1 MWLILLVI
9 FIMVIS
15 AISSNMYK
23 KMTYSELLKNLNED
37 KIETIQISDDNKT
50 ASVKIKEDNVEK
62 TVTIPSL
69 DTFMFKIS
77 DQLAE
82 GKLELSQMEESKFLK
97 ILEAFGPTLL
107 LMVFIFFIWVMFMNP
122 NSQGGNKTMSFGKSK
137 ARMMTPADKNKITF
151 EDVAGI

>member
-1 MWLILLVI
+1 MKNGIKKIAMWLILLVI

-82 GKLELSQMEESKFLK
+82 GKLELSQMEE
-97 ILEAFGPTLL
+97 
-107 LMVFIFFIWVMFMNP
+107 
-122 NSQGGNKTMSFGKSK
+122 
-137 ARMMTPADKNKITF
+137 
-151 EDVAGI
+151 